1 MAHPSFEVGK
11 YRFLDRYEIHFGRDS
26 DGFFYEIQDLE
37 TFFVVDVKSGLSEEE
52 FLKAMGCALDPLELS
67 QFQQLVQS
75 IA

>member
-37 TFFVVDVKSGLSEEE
+37 TFFVVDVKNGLSEEE